1 MRLTTK
7 SLRRFLPTG
16 ALLAVGILLS
26 VTIFLAVR
34 KFEDQDVKA
43 TFHNAA
49 LQSLDALETQI
60 TLTLNSLASL
70 GHFMTPRTRW
80 NGGNSPASQ
89 PIAWHGTMRS
99 RRSNGFLRCRERFA
113 DAMKLL
119 PVKSVLR
126 RFRSPSEFGG

>member
-34 KFEDQDVKA
+34 KFEDQNVKA

-70 GHFMTPRTRW
+70 SAFYD
-80 NGGNSPASQ
+80 ASHDVERGEF
-89 PIAWHGTMRS
+89 A
-99 RRSNGFLRCRERFA
+99 RFA
-113 DAMKLL
+113 ADRLARHHEIQALEWIPK
-119 PVKSVLR
+119 
-126 RFRSPSEFGG
+126 RS